1 VDTQG
6 PVDSSDGNDDGGVAH
21 CFFSV
26 HLSTDYS
33 NFPTIKTSVSNSSRH
48 NNSCLREIQLAFD
61 SRQATVAGQKR
72 GWGWLVSEAR
82 HSRLNDRSARKQASQ
97 WVSQRG

>member
-1 VDTQG
+1 MSARSDLIRSDVWTLRALSIA
-6 PVDSSDGNDDGGVAH
+6 VTNSSDGNDDGGVAH

-61 SRQATVAGQKR
+61 SRQATVAGAEE
-72 GWGWLVSEAR
+72 GVGLV
-82 HSRLNDRSARKQASQ
+82 
-97 WVSQRG
+97 GI